1 MQNNCPVCSG
11 KSVSS
16 LLTVKDHFL
25 SGEEFEILRCK
36 DCSFSYTLN
45 TPNETEIGKY
55 YKSDEYISHSD
66 TKKGITN
73 RLYHI
78 ARSWM
83 LGKKS
88 RIATKMTIQKKG
100 SLLDIGCGTGYFA
113 SHMVRKGWTCC
124 GIETDKDARKH
135 AEDAFGLDVYGP
147 EELSNFTSGEFD
159 VVTLWHVLEHLPNP
173 KEVIKEISRL
183 LDNRGTCIIALPNT
197 DSHDAKYY
205 GKDWAAWD
213 VPRHLWHFNRSSFTK
228 LIEDSDLSLKSVRRM
243 PLDSFYI
250 SLLSERYQGSR
261 WSFIRGMIIGKIGWI
276 YSWFKRDKSSS
287 LIYILKK
294 EN

>member
-16 LLTVKDHFL
+16 LFTVKDHFF
-25 SGEEFEILRCK
+25 SGEEFEILGCK
-36 DCSFSYTLN
+36 DCSLSYTLN
-45 TPNETEIGKY
+45 APDETEIAKY

-88 RIATKMTIQKKG
+88 RIVEKMVVRKKG

-113 SHMVRKGWTCC
+113 SHMVKKGWTCC
-124 GIETDKDARKH
+124 GIETDKDARKY
-135 AEDAFGLDVYGP
+135 AEDVKGLDVFGP
-147 EELSNFTSGEFD
+147 EKLSGFTSGEFD
-159 VVTLWHVLEHLPNP
+159 VVTLWHVLEHLPHP
-173 KEVIKEISRL
+173 KDILKEISRL
-183 LDNRGTCIIALPNT
+183 LDSKGLCIIALPNT
-197 DSHDAKYY
+197 DSYDAKFY

-213 VPRHLWHFNRSSFTK
+213 VPRHLWHFNRSSFIK

-250 SLLSERYQGSR
+250 SILSERYLGSR
-261 WSFIRGMIIGKIGWI
+261 WSFLKGITIGKIGWI
-276 YSWFKRDKSSS
+276 FSWFNRSRSSS